1 VAPPGPNELRRPP
14 LGATSSNP
22 APFVAG
28 SPAPDGPPSDPS
40 ASPETPATPQGN
52 EIQTHSSAASMA
64 TEILSAAPRAA
75 EPEPAVAN
83 KPTTMAE
90 DVTIM
95 AKGRRRRFRLR

>member
-1 VAPPGPNELRRPP
+1 
-14 LGATSSNP
+14 
-22 APFVAG
+22 
-28 SPAPDGPPSDPS
+28 
-40 ASPETPATPQGN
+40 
-52 EIQTHSSAASMA
+52 MA